1 MISPWWLSITGTGPT
16 GDICPCLGTI
26 LMSQLMQGHWVE
38 SGVQNQLRRATQG
51 TARAPV
57 LKTPDALGKETSPE
71 WGSSS
76 TRQEI
81 TALGLYCRLWGNNFA
96 TGIVS
101 AGLFGVCPTQTDL
114 FCIPNTLPP
123 LHTATAGL
131 LRAAQLVRGTQ
142 EGMHHCISLGVQVLR
157 MSASAA
163 KLGRDKRPAIGS

>member
-1 MISPWWLSITGTGPT
+1 MRP
-16 GDICPCLGTI
+16 
-26 LMSQLMQGHWVE
+26 
-38 SGVQNQLRRATQG
+38 A
-51 TARAPV
+51 
-57 LKTPDALGKETSPE
+57 PE

-101 AGLFGVCPTQTDL
+101 AGLFRVCPAQTDL

-123 LHTATAGL
+123 STLLHPGFV
-131 LRAAQLVRGTQ
+131 RAAQLVRGTQ